1 MVTLV
6 ENGVI
11 AKYIGLST
19 DVKPLSVSSNSGM
32 PNGSKY
38 KEMDTGDEWYYNADS
53 SAWVKQSAGNDSESD
68 DSDSSASGVLV
79 VTDTEGTLDKTLGEL
94 KEASLAVM
102 KIDYTDSDGDIVNF
116 FMSEIA
122 TENDDISTYIVKFRA
137 LAPDISVREY
147 YAESDDDY
155 PVYD

>member
-1 MVTLV
+1 
-6 ENGVI
+6 
-11 AKYIGLST
+11 
-19 DVKPLSVSSNSGM
+19 
-32 PNGSKY
+32 
-38 KEMDTGDEWYYNADS
+38 MDTGDEWYYNADS